1 MKTPMDYELE
11 YMEHLFDSIKSKKT
25 ESYVIHRI
33 WNKLD
38 DDRVRF
44 VTQQKI
50 TLPNGKYAL
59 ADLYLPQLKIF
70 VEVNEPYH
78 DKQKDQD
85 KYRNEKIVELTE
97 ADQFIIE
104 CGKGTDKCEWK
115 SLSEIHQQI
124 DECVTFIKKRI
135 TDVGDQLKPWS
146 MSESLTVEF
155 HKNKGCLNVDGHDAL
170 RTIDDI
176 CRLTGGVKRDRGF
189 LRAGTAGLPQHPDME
204 LWFPCVNNR
213 SNWLNEKSDDGQT
226 ICESNTKDPKKN
238 YDHIEDSIKKNLQR
252 VTFFKFKDNLGIENY
267 FFLGIFRIDAE
278 ASRKDKKCVWRRVS
292 TEYKL

>member
-11 YMEHLFDSIKSKKT
+11 YMECLFDSIKSKKT

-59 ADLYLPQLKIF
+59 ADLYLPQLNIF

-155 HKNKGCLNVDGHDAL
+155 HKNKGYLNVDDNDAL

-189 LRAGTAGLPQHPDME
+189 LRAGTAELTQHPDME

>member
-11 YMEHLFDSIKSKKT
+11 YMECLFDSIKSKKT

-59 ADLYLPQLKIF
+59 ADLYLPQLNIF

-78 DKQKDQD
+78 DKQKAQD
-85 KYRNEKIVELTE
+85 KYRNETIVELTE

-135 TDVGDQLKPWS
+135 TAIGNQLKPWS
-146 MSESLTVEF
+146 ISESLTVEF
-155 HKNKGCLNVDGHDAL
+155 HKNKGYLKVGDHDAL

-213 SNWLNEKSDDGQT
+213 SNWLNEKSGDGQT
-226 ICESNTKDPKKN
+226 IYESNTKDPKKN

>member
-1 MKTPMDYELE
+1 MKMPMDYELE

-59 ADLYLPQLKIF
+59 ADLYLPQLNIF

-78 DKQKDQD
+78 DKQKAQD
-85 KYRNEKIVELTE
+85 KYRNETIVKLTE

-155 HKNKGCLNVDGHDAL
+155 HKNKGYLNVDDNDAL

-189 LRAGTAGLPQHPDME
+189 LRAGTAELPQHPDME
-204 LWFPCVNNR
+204 LWFPRVDNR

>member
-1 MKTPMDYELE
+1 MDYELE
-11 YMEHLFDSIKSKKT
+11 YMENLFYNIKNKKT

-50 TLPNGKYAL
+50 SLPNGKYAL
-59 ADLYLPQLKIF
+59 ADLYLPQLNIF

-85 KYRNEKIVELTE
+85 KYRNDSIVKLTE
-97 ADQFIIE
+97 ADQFVIE

-115 SLSEIHQQI
+115 PLSEIHQQI
-124 DECVTFIKKRI
+124 DECVSFIKKRI
-135 TDVGDQLKPWS
+135 TEIGGQLKPWS
-146 MSESLTVEF
+146 ISKCLSVDY
-155 HKNKGCLNVDGHDAL
+155 HKDKGYLKVDDNDAL

-176 CRLTGGVKRDRGF
+176 CKLTGGVKRDRGF
-189 LRAGTAGLPQHPDME
+189 LRAGTAGLPQHADME
-204 LWFPCVNNR
+204 LWFPRIANN
-213 SNWLNEKSDDGQT
+213 SSWLNEISDDRQT
-226 ICESNTKDPKKN
+226 LYESNTKDPEKN
-238 YDHIEDSIKKNLQR
+238 SNHIEDAIKKNLLR
-252 VTFFKFKDNLGIENY
+252 VTFFKYEDDLGIENY
-267 FFLGIFRIDAE
+267 FFLGIFRIDVE
-278 ASRKDKKCVWRRVS
+278 ASRNEKKCVWRRVS

>member
-1 MKTPMDYELE
+1 MDYELE
-11 YMEHLFDSIKSKKT
+11 YMEYLFDSIKSKKT

-59 ADLYLPQLKIF
+59 ADLYLPQLNIF

-78 DKQKDQD
+78 DKQKEQD
-85 KYRNEKIVELTE
+85 KYRNETIVKLTE

-135 TDVGDQLKPWS
+135 TDVGEQLKPWS

-155 HKNKGCLNVDGHDAL
+155 HKNKGYLNVDDNDAL

-176 CRLTGGVKRDRGF
+176 CMLTGGVKRDRGF
-189 LRAGTAGLPQHPDME
+189 LRAGTAGLSQHPDME
-204 LWFPCVNNR
+204 LWFPRVNNR
-213 SNWLNEKSDDGQT
+213 SNWLNEKSADGQT
-226 ICESNTKDPKKN
+226 IYESNTKDPKKN

-278 ASRKDKKCVWRRVS
+278 ASRKDKKCVWRRLS

>member
-11 YMEHLFDSIKSKKT
+11 YMEHLFDSIKSKRT

-59 ADLYLPQLKIF
+59 ADLYLPQLNIF

-78 DKQKDQD
+78 DKQKAQD
-85 KYRNEKIVELTE
+85 EYRNEKIVELTE

-104 CGKGTDKCEWK
+104 CGKRTDKCEWK
-115 SLSEIHQQI
+115 SLAEIHQQI

-155 HKNKGCLNVDGHDAL
+155 HKNKGYLNVDDNDAL

-189 LRAGTAGLPQHPDME
+189 QRAGTAGLSQHPDME

-213 SNWLNEKSDDGQT
+213 SNWLNEKSGDGQT
-226 ICESNTKDPKKN
+226 IYESNTKDPKKN
-238 YDHIEDSIKKNLQR
+238 LDHIEDSIKKNLQR

>member
-1 MKTPMDYELE
+1 MDYELE
-11 YMEHLFDSIKSKKT
+11 YMEHLFDSLKSKKT

-59 ADLYLPQLKIF
+59 ADLYLPQLNIF

-85 KYRNEKIVELTE
+85 KYRNETIVKLTE

-155 HKNKGCLNVDGHDAL
+155 Q
-170 RTIDDI
+170 R
-176 CRLTGGVKRDRGF
+176 
-189 LRAGTAGLPQHPDME
+189 
-204 LWFPCVNNR
+204 
-213 SNWLNEKSDDGQT
+213 
-226 ICESNTKDPKKN
+226 
-238 YDHIEDSIKKNLQR
+238 IKAISK
-252 VTFFKFKDNLGIENY
+252 
-267 FFLGIFRIDAE
+267 
-278 ASRKDKKCVWRRVS
+278 
-292 TEYKL
+292 

>member
-1 MKTPMDYELE
+1 MDYELE

-25 ESYVIHRI
+25 ESYIIHRI

-59 ADLYLPQLKIF
+59 ADLYLPQLNIF

-135 TDVGDQLKPWS
+135 TDVGEQLKPWS

-155 HKNKGCLNVDGHDAL
+155 HKNKGYLNVDDKDAL

-176 CRLTGGVKRDRGF
+176 CRLTGGV
-189 LRAGTAGLPQHPDME
+189 TAGLPQHPDME
-204 LWFPCVNNR
+204 LWFPRVNNR

-226 ICESNTKDPKKN
+226 IYESNTKDPKKN

-252 VTFFKFKDNLGIENY
+252 VTFFKFKDSLGIENY

>member
-11 YMEHLFDSIKSKKT
+11 YMECLFDSIKSKKT

-50 TLPNGKYAL
+50 TQPNGKYAL

-78 DKQKDQD
+78 DKQKAQD
-85 KYRNEKIVELTE
+85 KYRNETIVKLTE

-135 TDVGDQLKPWS
+135 TAIGNQLKPWS

-155 HKNKGCLNVDGHDAL
+155 HKNKGYLKVGDHDAL

-189 LRAGTAGLPQHPDME
+189 QRAGTAGLSQHPDME

-213 SNWLNEKSDDGQT
+213 SNWLNEKSGDGQT

-238 YDHIEDSIKKNLQR
+238 LDHIEDSIKKNLQR

>member
-1 MKTPMDYELE
+1 MDYELE
-11 YMEHLFDSIKSKKT
+11 YMENLFYNIKNKKT

-50 TLPNGKYAL
+50 SLPNGKYAL
-59 ADLYLPQLKIF
+59 ADLYLPQLNIF

-85 KYRNEKIVELTE
+85 KYRNDSIVKLSE
-97 ADQFIIE
+97 ADQFVIE

-115 SLSEIHQQI
+115 TLAEIHQQI
-124 DECVTFIKKRI
+124 DGCVDFIKKRI
-135 TDVGDQLKPWS
+135 VEMGDQLKPWS
-146 MSESLTVEF
+146 MSKWLSVDYHKSKGSLSVGD
-155 HKNKGCLNVDGHDAL
+155 KDAL

-176 CRLTGGVKRDRGF
+176 CKLTGGVKRDRGF

-204 LWFPCVNNR
+204 LWFPRVINN
-213 SNWLNEKSDDGQT
+213 SSWLNEISDNRQT
-226 ICESNTKDPKKN
+226 LYESNTKDPQKN
-238 YDHIEDSIKKNLQR
+238 SRHIEDAIKKDLQR
-252 VTFFKFKDNLGIENY
+252 VTFFKYKDVYGMEDY
-267 FFLGIFRIDAE
+267 HFLGVFRIDAE
-278 ASRKDKKCVWRRVS
+278 ASRKEGRCVWRRVS
-292 TEYKL
+292 VDYKL

>member
-11 YMEHLFDSIKSKKT
+11 YMECLFDSIKSKKT

-59 ADLYLPQLKIF
+59 ADLYLPQLNIF

-155 HKNKGCLNVDGHDAL
+155 HKNKGYLNVDDNDAL

-189 LRAGTAGLPQHPDME
+189 LRAGTAELPQHPDME
-204 LWFPCVNNR
+204 LWFPRVDNR

-238 YDHIEDSIKKNLQR
+238 LDHIEDSIKKNLQR